1 MLPQGFKCASCCA
14 KIKNE
19 NVTKDDLGL
28 IVCEHGAVLSGV
40 FTTNTFKAA
49 PVIIGMQQARAGKAR
64 AVIANSGNAN
74 ACTGEAGLAA
84 ARAVMQATAGALN
97 IDAEE
102 VVPMST
108 GVIGVNLPDE
118 RIVANLPELVEKL
131 GNDIDGFAT
140 AILTTDTVK
149 KISSRMVGGAT
160 VLGVAKGSGMI
171 APNMATTLA
180 VVLTDAKIT
189 KPELDRIV
197 RSAIEYTFNAV
208 TVDGDTSTNDTLLAL
223 SSNLVAVDLTE
234 LETAMREVIRD
245 LAIMIV
251 RDGEGATKLAEIRV
265 SGAATE
271 QDAKTIAMSVAKS
284 PLVKTALFGEDPNW
298 GRILAAVGYSGVD
311 LRPEQVSFTIGGLQ
325 VVEAGQQAVEFDEQ
339 QCHAILQQAEYVI
352 AIEVGKGLAEFTVW
366 TTDFS
371 YDYVKINADYRT

>member
-1 MLPQGFKCASCCA
+1 MLPKGFKCASCCA

-28 IVCEHGAVLSGV
+28 IVCDQPAVLSGV
-40 FTTNTFKAA
+40 FTRNTFKAA
-49 PVIIGMQQARAGKAR
+49 PVLIGMEQVKAGLAR
-64 AVIANSGNAN
+64 AVVVNSGNAN
-74 ACTGEAGLAA
+74 ACTGEAGLAEA
-84 ARAVMQATAGALN
+84 HLVMDALGRELN
-97 IDAEE
+97 IDPQAI
-102 VVPMST
+102 VPMST
-108 GVIGVNLPDE
+108 GVIGVTLPGE
-118 RIVANLPELVEKL
+118 RIAGQVSELVSRL
-131 GNDIDGFAT
+131 GSEVDGFAT

-149 KISSRMVGGAT
+149 KIAERRVGEARVIGI
-160 VLGVAKGSGMI
+160 AKGSGMI

-180 VVLTDAKIT
+180 VVLTDAKVL
-189 KPELDRIV
+189 KSDLDRIV

-223 SSNLVAVDLTE
+223 SSNLVEADAAA
-234 LETAMREVIRD
+234 LEIAIREVIRD

-265 SGAATE
+265 KGAATE
-271 QDAKTIAMSVAKS
+271 ADAKQIAMSVAKS

-298 GRILAAVGYSGVD
+298 GRILAAVGYSGVE
-311 LRPEQVSFTIGGLQ
+311 LRPEDVGFEIGGLK
-325 VVEAGQQAVEFDEQ
+325 VVAAGQQAREFDEQ
-339 QCHAILQQAEYVI
+339 RCHAILKQPEY
-352 AIEVGKGLAEFTVW
+352 AIEITVGSGAACFTVW

>member
-1 MLPQGFKCASCCA
+1 MLPQGFKYASCCA

-19 NVTKDDLGL
+19 TVTKDDLGL
-28 IVCEHGAVLSGV
+28 IVCEDEAILSGV

-49 PVIIGMQQARAGKAR
+49 PVVIGMQQARAGKAR

-74 ACTGEAGLAA
+74 ACTGEAGLEA
-84 ARAVMQATAGALN
+84 ARAVMQAIGRELN
-97 IDAEE
+97 IDAEL

-108 GVIGVNLPDE
+108 GVIGVSLPCE
-118 RIVANLPELVEKL
+118 RIVASVPELISKL

-149 KISSRMVGGAT
+149 KISRRQVGDAT
-160 VLGVAKGSGMI
+160 VLGMAKGSGMI

-180 VVLTDAKIT
+180 VVLTDARIAKA
-189 KPELDRIV
+189 ELDRIV

-223 SSNLVAVDLTE
+223 SSNKVEADAVA
-234 LETAMREVIRD
+234 LESAMREVIRD

-265 SGAATE
+265 TGAATE
-271 QDAKTIAMSVAKS
+271 RDAKTIAMSVAKS

-298 GRILAAVGYSGVD
+298 GRILAAVGYSGVE
-311 LRPEQVSFTIGGLQ
+311 LRPEEVSFTIGGLK
-325 VVEAGQQAVEFDEQ
+325 VVEAGRQAAEFDEQ
-339 QCHAILQQAEYVI
+339 RCHAILQQPEYVI
-352 AIEVGKGLAEFTVW
+352 AIEVGDGPAGFTVW

>member
-1 MLPQGFKCASCCA
+1 MLPKGFKCASCCA

-28 IVCEHGAVLSGV
+28 IVCDQPAVLSGV
-40 FTTNTFKAA
+40 FTRNTFKAA
-49 PVIIGMQQARAGKAR
+49 PVLIGMEQVKAGTAR

-74 ACTGEAGLAA
+74 ACTGEAGLAE
-84 ARAVMQATAGALN
+84 ARLVMDALGQELG
-97 IDAEE
+97 IDPQQI
-102 VVPMST
+102 VPMST
-108 GVIGVNLPDE
+108 GVIGVTLPGE
-118 RIVANLPELVEKL
+118 RVARQVPELVSRL
-131 GNDIDGFAT
+131 GYELDGFAT

-149 KISSRMVGGAT
+149 KIAERKVGEAT
-160 VLGVAKGSGMI
+160 VIGVAKGSGMI

-180 VVLTDAKIT
+180 VVLTDAKVA

-223 SSNLVAVDLTE
+223 SSNLVKTDSTA
-234 LETAMREVIRD
+234 LENAIREVIRD

-251 RDGEGATKLAEIRV
+251 RDGEGATKLAAIRV
-265 SGAATE
+265 KGAATE
-271 QDAKTIAMSVAKS
+271 ADAKQIAMSVAKS

-298 GRILAAVGYSGVD
+298 GRILAAVGYSGVE
-311 LRPEQVSFTIGGLQ
+311 LKPEAVSFTIGGLK
-325 VVEAGQQAVEFDEQ
+325 VVEAGQQSSEFDEER
-339 QCHAILQQAEYVI
+339 CHTILKQREYDIVI
-352 AIEVGKGLAEFTVW
+352 TVGSGNAEFTVW
-366 TTDFS
+366 TSDFS